1 MSICGPNIKQL
12 LAFSWK
18 LKCSP
23 KLQHFIWQV
32 LSGTLSV
39 SKNQKAR
46 GIECD
51 LQCSICGPEEESINH
66 VIFECPPALQ
76 TWALSRFPSP
86 SEIFPSSSVFTS
98 LDYLF
103 GGFRKRLIQ
112 IVFSGSCGIYGRIE
126 MIKFTRIRIGI
137 PKKYCVKQKLK
148 EHCG

>member
-39 SKNQKAR
+39 SKNQKVR

-86 SEIFPSSSVFTS
+86 SGIFPSSSVFTS

-103 GGFRKRLIQ
+103 GGFRKRYIWKNRNDK
-112 IVFSGSCGIYGRIE
+112 IYQNKNRNPQEILRKAEVEGTLWVE
-126 MIKFTRIRIGI
+126 A
-137 PKKYCVKQKLK
+137 
-148 EHCG
+148 